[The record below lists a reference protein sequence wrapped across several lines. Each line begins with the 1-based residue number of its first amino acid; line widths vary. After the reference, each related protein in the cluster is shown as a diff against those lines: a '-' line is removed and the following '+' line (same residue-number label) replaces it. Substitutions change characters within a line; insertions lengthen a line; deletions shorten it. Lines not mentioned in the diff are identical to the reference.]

1 MEISMTS
8 LKPWLEPL
16 SALIIILLVRRI
28 QFTIAQLLIIL
39 TPRTSLLRP
48 ASIPL
53 QLALGAFAFP
63 YVQHLIVPP
72 ISVHY
77 RVLAGGTVALQ
88 TILSISVS
96 SLIRLDDTDAS
107 ALAPNPSLS
116 AKLAALTRLM
126 QNQRCIGTPQEIK
139 WLPPFDEDRPG
150 YIPSRGALLRST
162 GLQFVAGYFARQLM
176 ITLLWQRIHLGLF
189 WCLYIASWLN
199 SIYLF
204 GDLLGLLSGD
214 SVQDHPP
221 AFGSVRHTSTVRGF
235 WGKYW
240 HQSNR
245 YPFQGAGNYV
255 CKDLLGLR
263 GRVQRYV
270 NILGVFVLSGVFHV
284 VTDRAEGISFE
295 ESRAMRFFCAQAGGI
310 LVEDGVQ
317 EVWRRWQR
325 SRRSGVGESDEV
337 VVEVPIWAKAVGYVW
352 TWTFLSVTAGW
363 FARPHE
369 HLFLRKHGEP
379 FGVVKTMLSLLGL
392 DVLSAYL
399 PEV

>member
-1 MEISMTS
+1 MEIPP
-8 LKPWLEPL
+8 LKPWLKPL
-16 SALIIILLVRRI
+16 SSLILILLIRRL

-53 QLALGAFAFP
+53 QLSLGAFAFP
-63 YVQHLIVPP
+63 HVQHLIVPP
-72 ISVHY
+72 ISIHY

-96 SLIRLDDTDAS
+96 SLIRLDEHDVS
-107 ALAPNPSLS
+107 ALTPTPSLS
-116 AKLAALTRLM
+116 GKLAALTSLM

-139 WLPPFDEDRPG
+139 WIPPFDEHRPG
-150 YIPSRGALLRST
+150 YIPSRSEALRST
-162 GLQFVAGYFARQLM
+162 GGRFVAGYVARQLM

-199 SIYLF
+199 GIYLF

-214 SVQDHPP
+214 SVRDHPP
-221 AFGSVRHTSTVRGF
+221 AFGSLRYTSTVRGF

-270 NILGVFVLSGVFHV
+270 NILGVFALSGVFHV
-284 VTDRAEGISFE
+284 VTDRAEGIGWE

-317 EVWRRWQR
+317 ELWRRWVR
-325 SRRSGVGESDEV
+325 KRRGGAGDGGDGDVD
-337 VVEVPIWAKAVGYVW
+337 VPVWAKAVGYVW

-363 FARPHE
+363 FAQPHE

-379 FGVVKTMLSLLGL
+379 FGVVKRILSLLRL
-392 DVLSAYL
+392 DAVSAYL